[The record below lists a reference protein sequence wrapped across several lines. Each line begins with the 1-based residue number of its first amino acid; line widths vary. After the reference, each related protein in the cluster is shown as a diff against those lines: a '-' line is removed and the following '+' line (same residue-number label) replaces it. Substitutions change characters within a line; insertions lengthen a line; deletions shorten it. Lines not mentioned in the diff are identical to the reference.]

1 MSEAKN
7 TIDILRERRK
17 AALQLDP
24 CPFCGG
30 TGYNTLNILC
40 DEYGRY
46 FVVCYQDTTGAGC
59 GMESGRY
66 HSLEDLIHYWNER
79 N

>member
-1 MSEAKN
+1 MNEGKKM
-7 TIDILRERRK
+7 IDILRERRE
-17 AALQLDP
+17 AAQKLEL

-30 TGYNTLNILC
+30 SGYNTLNILC

-46 FVVCYQDTTGAGC
+46 YVLCYQDTTGAGC
-59 GMESGRY
+59 GMESGRR
-66 HSLEDLIHYWNER
+66 HSLEDLIAYWNER

>member
-1 MSEAKN
+1 MSEERSMV
-7 TIDILRERRK
+7 DLLRERRE
-17 AALQLDP
+17 AAQKLEL

-30 TGYNTLNILC
+30 SGYNTLNILC

-46 FVVCYQDTTGAGC
+46 YVLCYQDTTGAGC
-59 GMESGRY
+59 GMESGRR
-66 HSLEDLIHYWNER
+66 HSLEELIDYWNER